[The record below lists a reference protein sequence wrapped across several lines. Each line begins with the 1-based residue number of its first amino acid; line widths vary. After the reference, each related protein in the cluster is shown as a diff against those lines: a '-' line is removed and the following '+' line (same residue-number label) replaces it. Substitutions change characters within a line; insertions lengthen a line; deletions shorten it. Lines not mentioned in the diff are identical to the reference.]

1 MEVSL
6 ISKAVK
12 IRLGIFI
19 AIGSIL
25 ILVFA
30 GAIAGSRLMERRDI
44 YYIQFENYSV
54 SGMQVGGTVNYQGIK
69 VGRVESIKIDPND
82 VTKVTLTISV
92 DSGTPIKADCEAIL
106 TMVGITGLKAVEIR
120 GGTNESALLKPKS
133 FIKVGVST
141 FDDITDRAL
150 SIAEK
155 IDMIASNI
163 NAITNEEN
171 QKNIAAILAQTSML
185 LESTRTNLA
194 TTLVSFNRIANNTA
208 DLTEGLGK
216 NLDKITDNLTKNVD
230 AIAQSTTNNIDNI
243 SNTSQESLVSLT
255 KTLNTELASVTGL
268 LEQSITQIT
277 AQSNTIMQDTQMQI
291 NTIGEHTDQ
300 MILETTKQIVA
311 TSANLNRSLDKVNEI
326 LQRPGVDSLMINIS
340 KLAGKLSETDFDTMV
355 SDLSVTIQKTGT
367 LVSTL
372 HRLVVRGQGDVL
384 DILDSLAETSEN
396 LNEFSRQIS
405 DNPTILLRGN

>member
-1 MEVSL
+1 M

-12 IRLGIFI
+12 IRLGVFI

-69 VGRVESIKIDPND
+69 VGRVESIKIDPKD

-141 FDDITDRAL
+141 FDDITDRAV

-155 IDMIASNI
+155 IDLIASNI
-163 NAITNEEN
+163 QAMTNEEN
-171 QKNIAAILAQTSML
+171 QKNIAAILQQTSML
-185 LESTRTNLA
+185 LEVTRTNLS
-194 TTLVSFNRIANNTA
+194 TTLTSFNRIANNTA

-230 AIAQSTTNNIDNI
+230 AITLSTTNNIDNI

-255 KTLNTELASVTGL
+255 KTLNTELTSLTGL
-268 LEQSITQIT
+268 LEQSISQIT
-277 AQSNTIMQDTQMQI
+277 TQTNTIMMDTQMHL
-291 NTIGEHTDQ
+291 NTIGGHTDQ
-300 MILETTKQIVA
+300 MILETTKQIVT

-372 HRLVVRGQGDVL
+372 NRLVVRGQGDVL

>member
-1 MEVSL
+1 M

-19 AIGSIL
+19 ALGSIL

-141 FDDITDRAL
+141 FDDITDRAV

-155 IDMIASNI
+155 IDLIASNI
-163 NAITNEEN
+163 QAMTNEEN
-171 QKNIAAILAQTSML
+171 QKNIAAILQQTSML
-185 LESTRTNLA
+185 LEVTRTNLS
-194 TTLVSFNRIANNTA
+194 TTLTSFNRIANNTA

-230 AIAQSTTNNIDNI
+230 AITQSTTQNIDNI
-243 SNTSQESLVSLT
+243 SNTSQESLVLLT
-255 KTLNTELASVTGL
+255 KTLNTELISLTGL
-268 LEQSITQIT
+268 LEQSIGQIT
-277 AQSNTIMQDTQMQI
+277 TQTNTIMMDTQMHL
-291 NTIGEHTDQ
+291 NTIGGHTDQ
-300 MILETTKQIVA
+300 MVLETTKQIVA
-311 TSANLNRSLDKVNEI
+311 TSANLNRSLDRVNEI
-326 LQRPGVDSLMINIS
+326 LQRPGIDSLMINIS

-367 LVSTL
+367 LVTNL
-372 HRLVVRGQGDVL
+372 NRLIARGQGDVL
-384 DILDSLAETSEN
+384 SILDSLAEASEN

-405 DNPTILLRGN
+405 DTPSILLRGN